1 MFWKKLK
8 KKAAEKHNYDL
19 TYDNVA
25 IPEVH
30 THKLT
35 GGVEPDRRGA
45 LVLREPAG
53 YHPVVGRERRGLKN
67 TP

>member
-30 THKLT
+30 THKPEDHEI
-35 GGVEPDRRGA
+35 GRA
-45 LVLREPAG
+45 SC
-53 YHPVVGRERRGLKN
+53 RERV
-67 TP
+67 

>member
-30 THKLT
+30 THKPEDHEETPGEDGDKFRYRKAYT
-35 GGVEPDRRGA
+35 G
-45 LVLREPAG
+45 
-53 YHPVVGRERRGLKN
+53 
-67 TP
+67 

>member
-8 KKAAEKHNYDL
+8 KKATEKHNYDL

-30 THKLT
+30 THKP
-35 GGVEPDRRGA
+35 EDH
-45 LVLREPAG
+45 E
-53 YHPVVGRERRGLKN
+53 E
-67 TP
+67 TPLSLIHI

>member
-8 KKAAEKHNYDL
+8 KKATEKHNYDL

-30 THKLT
+30 THKPEIT
-35 GGVEPDRRGA
+35 KK
-45 LVLREPAG
+45 LR
-53 YHPVVGRERRGLKN
+53 VKMLRC
-67 TP
+67 TMTM

>member
-8 KKAAEKHNYDL
+8 KKATEKHNYDL

-30 THKLT
+30 THTTSDLSDFEVAT
-35 GGVEPDRRGA
+35 ETDINNIISGA
-45 LVLREPAG
+45 FRS
-53 YHPVVGRERRGLKN
+53 
-67 TP
+67 